1 MWMPVLHFLAS
12 LAVLL
17 VAARFFTGAAERVGL
32 RLGMSAFVVGVLIV
46 AIGTSLP
53 ELVASVL
60 SVLAGSSE
68 IVAGNVIG
76 ANITNLLL
84 ILGGAAL
91 IVPAGRILLGEQY
104 LFIDLHF
111 LLGATV
117 ALGASMADGSVS
129 RAEGVLLLT
138 GYVAYVAYLLIEGRT
153 TSAELAHDEALPP
166 ASRSLPR
173 DVGVLLAMGVLIF
186 LSGEQTV
193 SALGALAVG
202 FAIEPAIASLLI
214 LSIGTTLPE
223 LAVSLTA
230 ARQGQAAMAV
240 GNILGSFVFN
250 AFMVTGVAALIGG
263 VEVPDSLRLFP
274 LPFLAASALLFY
286 LLTMDKR
293 ISRWEGLLFLV
304 LYALYLIEVAGL
316 G

>member
-1 MWMPVLHFLAS
+1 MPVLHFAAS

-32 RLGMSAFVVGVLIV
+32 RLGMSPFVVGVLIV

-53 ELVASVL
+53 ELVASIL
-60 SVLAGSSE
+60 SVLAGTSE

-84 ILGGAAL
+84 ILGGAAV

-117 ALGASMADGSVS
+117 ALGASMADGNVS

-153 TSAELAHDEALPP
+153 TSAELAHDEVLPP

-173 DVGVLLAMGVLIF
+173 DCGVLLAMGVLIF

-193 SALGALAVG
+193 SALGALAAG

-250 AFMVTGVAALIGG
+250 AFMVSGVAALLGG
-263 VEVPDSLRLFP
+263 VHVPDSLRAFP

-286 LLTMDKR
+286 LLTKDKR

>member
-1 MWMPVLHFLAS
+1 
-12 LAVLL
+12 
-17 VAARFFTGAAERVGL
+17 
-32 RLGMSAFVVGVLIV
+32 
-46 AIGTSLP
+46 
-53 ELVASVL
+53 
-60 SVLAGSSE
+60 
-68 IVAGNVIG
+68 
-76 ANITNLLL
+76 
-84 ILGGAAL
+84 
-91 IVPAGRILLGEQY
+91 
-104 LFIDLHF
+104 
-111 LLGATV
+111 
-117 ALGASMADGSVS
+117 
-129 RAEGVLLLT
+129 
-138 GYVAYVAYLLIEGRT
+138 
-153 TSAELAHDEALPP
+153 
-166 ASRSLPR
+166 
-173 DVGVLLAMGVLIF
+173 MGVLIF

-193 SALGALAVG
+193 IALGALAVG

-250 AFMVTGVAALIGG
+250 AFMVSGVAALIGG
-263 VEVPDSLRLFP
+263 VEVPNSLRSFP

-293 ISRWEGLLFLV
+293 ISRWEGLLFIV

>member
-1 MWMPVLHFLAS
+1 M
-12 LAVLL
+12 
-17 VAARFFTGAAERVGL
+17 AARFFTEAAERVGL
-32 RLGMSAFVVGVLIV
+32 RLGMSPFVVGVLIV

-60 SVLAGSSE
+60 SALAGSSE

-76 ANITNLLL
+76 ANVTNLLL
-84 ILGGAAL
+84 TLGAVAV
-91 IVPAGRILLGEQY
+91 IAPAGRIVLGERY

-117 ALGASMADGSVS
+117 ALGVSMADGDVS
-129 RAEGVLLLT
+129 RVEGVLLLT
-138 GYVAYVAYLLIEGRT
+138 GYLAYVAYLLIEGRT
-153 TSAELAHDEALPP
+153 TSAELAHDEALPA

-173 DVGVLLAMGVLIF
+173 DLGLLLAMGVLIF

-193 SALGALAVG
+193 IALGTLADRLD
-202 FAIEPAIASLLI
+202 IEPAIASLLI

-223 LAVSLTA
+223 LAVSLSA

-250 AFMVTGVAALIGG
+250 AFMVMGVAALIGG
-263 VEVPDSLRLFP
+263 VQVPDSLRSFP

-293 ISRWEGLLFLV
+293 ISRWEGLLFIV